1 MCSGLSHYHDMG
13 LIVLLDSYSL
23 SSKEKSSFWAVGIV
37 ETIMLAVSIIGCVSY
52 ISHTL
57 DRFLL
62 TGGLHI
68 GSLARL
74 HASNDLSGSTHT
86 SSISILSSMSLSAS
100 TSSLPSARAIDNR

>member
-13 LIVLLDSYSL
+13 LIILLDSYSL

-37 ETIMLAVSIIGCVSY
+37 ETILLAVSVIGCVSY

-62 TGGLHI
+62 VAFT
-68 GSLARL
+68 
-74 HASNDLSGSTHT
+74 
-86 SSISILSSMSLSAS
+86 
-100 TSSLPSARAIDNR
+100 